1 MIFEVKTLPLHA
13 QKHTLMT
20 DWKEFLKNNKLIIGS
35 VSAVLAVLIIIVIV
49 LLVSNNKHSKEIEQL
64 MVEKERM
71 ELEYEYADL
80 AEQYALYEGQKMI
93 LKNDSLIER
102 LEAEQIK
109 VQRLYEEL
117 KSEKATNAA
126 RIAELRAELET
137 LRGIMRVYVAQ
148 IDSLNRENKNLRY
161 VNNQQRKKIDEV
173 TSKNQELISQ
183 RDSLTEKVVI
193 ASKLDAVGVSV
204 KPLRSNGKLAKKMK
218 QIAKLEI
225 SFSIA
230 KNVTA
235 ATGEKN
241 IYARIRKPDGDIMI
255 KNESNLFPFEGS
267 EIPYSCRKV
276 IEFAG
281 DEINGVTMYW
291 DVEEFLYPGEYEV
304 EIFADNYLIG
314 RGSFALDK

>member
-1 MIFEVKTLPLHA
+1 MHKKYIV
-13 QKHTLMT
+13 MT
-20 DWKEFLKNNKLIIGS
+20 DWKELIKNNKLIVGI
-35 VSAVLAVLIIIVIV
+35 VAAVVAVLIAVVIA
-49 LLVSNNKHSKEIEQL
+49 LIVSNNKHSKELEQL
-64 MVEKERM
+64 IVEKERM

-93 LKNDSLIER
+93 LKNDSLIEK

-117 KSEKATNAA
+117 KSEKATSAA

-148 IDSLNRENKNLRY
+148 IDSLNRENKSLRQE
-161 VNNQQRKKIDEV
+161 NRQQRRKIEEV
-173 TSKNQELISQ
+173 KTLNEKLISQ
-183 RDSLTEKVVI
+183 RDSLSEKVVI
-193 ASKLDAVGVSV
+193 ASKLDAVGVKV
-204 KPLRSNGKLAKKMK
+204 TPLRKNGKLAKKIK
-218 QIAKLEI
+218 QISKLEI

-235 ATGEKN
+235 ATGEKE
-241 IYARIRKPDGDIMI
+241 IYARITKPDGDVMI
-255 KNESNLFPFEGS
+255 KSESNLFPFEGS
-267 EIPYSCRKV
+267 QIPYSCRKV
-276 IEFAG
+276 VEFAG

-314 RGSFALDK
+314 RGVFTLEN

>member
-1 MIFEVKTLPLHA
+1 MHKKYIV
-13 QKHTLMT
+13 MT
-20 DWKEFLKNNKLIIGS
+20 DWKELIKNNKLIVGI
-35 VSAVLAVLIIIVIV
+35 VAAVVAVLIAVVIV
-49 LLVSNNKHSKEIEQL
+49 LMVSNNKHSKELEQL
-64 MVEKERM
+64 IVEKERM

-93 LKNDSLIER
+93 LKNDSLIEK

-117 KSEKATNAA
+117 KSEKATSAA

-148 IDSLNRENKNLRY
+148 IDSLNRENKSLRQE
-161 VNNQQRKKIDEV
+161 NRQQRRKIEEV
-173 TSKNQELISQ
+173 KTLNEKLMSQ
-183 RDSLTEKVVI
+183 RDSLSEKVVI
-193 ASKLDAVGVSV
+193 ASKLDAVGVKV
-204 KPLRSNGKLAKKMK
+204 TPLRKNGKLAKKIK
-218 QIAKLEI
+218 QISKLEI

-235 ATGEKN
+235 ATGEKE
-241 IYARIRKPDGDIMI
+241 IFARITKPDGDVMI
-255 KNESNLFPFEGS
+255 KSESNLFPFEGS
-267 EIPYSCRKV
+267 QIPYSCRKV
-276 IEFAG
+276 VEFAG

-314 RGSFALDK
+314 RGVFTLEN

>member
-1 MIFEVKTLPLHA
+1 MYYNDMELQI
-13 QKHTLMT
+13 
-20 DWKEFLKNNKLIIGS
+20 KNNKLFWAII
-35 VSAVLAVLIIIVIV
+35 AALAIALIVVLILFIAQ
-49 LLVSNNKHSKEIEQL
+49 SSKQSKEIEQL

-80 AEQYALYEGQKMI
+80 AEQYALYEGQKMV

-117 KSEKATNAA
+117 KSEKATSAA

-148 IDSLNRENKNLRY
+148 IDSLNQENKTLRAENRQ
-161 VNNQQRKKIDEV
+161 VRKQYEAATAHAEKLQ
-173 TSKNQELISQ
+173 NQ
-183 RDSLTEKVVI
+183 RDSLHEKVTI
-193 ASKLDAVGVSV
+193 ASKLDAVNVQV
-204 KPLRSNGKLAKKMK
+204 TPLRKNGKEAKKIK
-218 QIAKLEI
+218 QITKLEI

-235 ATGEKN
+235 ATGEKYV
-241 IYARIRKPDGDIMI
+241 YARLRKPDGDILV
-255 KNESNLFPFEGS
+255 KSENNLFAFEGS
-267 EIPYSCRKV
+267 EIPYSCSKI

-281 DEINGVTMYW
+281 EEISEVTMYW
-291 DVEEFLYPGEYEV
+291 DVDEFLYPGDYEV
-304 EIFADNYLIG
+304 EIFADNYVIG
-314 RGSFALDK
+314 RGSFTLRN